1 MVHSDKDKSHFANMQ
16 EKKSQNATV
25 VLNRL
30 KHAYNIKTD
39 SDLAALL
46 GVARNTIST
55 WRTRDS
61 VDYSSIFAKCE
72 QINLNWLITGEGEI
86 FKTKTPKNFTNE
98 NGEVKGE
105 KMGEKRKLQNH
116 SPFDNEEFK
125 TKTPKNVL
133 NQNEDN
139 FEDKKEDK
147 RKLQK
152 TSSIPPVLYDMPE
165 KVSLVTERGATP
177 YIKGKTFVEVPVVD
191 IDAAAGG
198 GAVNSDYTDEFDK
211 LRIPTTI
218 LPATASTRRCI
229 NVAGES
235 MEPTLFDGARII
247 VRLLHRTEWAT
258 IRSGSVYVVTNRDG
272 ETFIKRVRNKLRA
285 HGVLVLTSDNP
296 DQRRFK
302 PFELT
307 EEEIFNVWAVELVI
321 TDVLLPSQREETDD
335 LRDQI
340 SELREMFER
349 FIQREN

>member
-1 MVHSDKDKSHFANMQ
+1 MLYIAQ
-16 EKKSQNATV
+16 
-25 VLNRL
+25 
-30 KHAYNIKTD
+30 NIKLLR
-39 SDLAALL
+39 SEKGLSQANLAKLL
-46 GVARNTIST
+46 GIVPGTISNYENGVSEPNLEVVEKLT
-55 WRTRDS
+55 K
-61 VDYSSIFAKCE
+61 IFEVSAHDLLYE
-72 QINLNWLITGEGEI
+72 NLSAGN
-86 FKTKTPKNFTNE
+86 FKTK
-98 NGEVKGE
+98 
-105 KMGEKRKLQNH
+105 
-116 SPFDNEEFK
+116 S
-125 TKTPKNVL
+125 TKSVNNKNV
-133 NQNEDN
+133 NSDVNPNVN
-139 FEDKKEDK
+139 FPKLPK
-147 RKLQK
+147 RL
-152 TSSIPPVLYDMPE
+152 TNTPVTYDMPE
-165 KVSLVTERGATP
+165 QVSLATERGTTP
-177 YIKGKTFVEVPVVD
+177 YIKGQAFVEVPVVD

-198 GAVNSDYTDEFDK
+198 GSVNSDYTDEFDK

-235 MEPTLFDGARII
+235 MEPTLFDGTRII
-247 VRLLHRTEWAT
+247 VRLLHRTEWAN
-258 IRSGSVYVVTNRDG
+258 IRSGSIYVVTNRDG

-307 EEEIFNVWAVELVI
+307 EDEIFNVWAVELVI

>member
-1 MVHSDKDKSHFANMQ
+1 MANEITSRFLLIIKELIGEGRVSDGKDFAN
-16 EKKSQNATV
+16 K
-25 VLNRL
+25 
-30 KHAYNIKTD
+30 I
-39 SDLAALL
+39 
-46 GVARNTIST
+46 GVSP
-55 WRTRDS
+55 
-61 VDYSSIFAKCE
+61 SSITE
-72 QINLNWLITGEGEI
+72 INKGRTNVGLSIIQKTVSIYPDISLEWLISGVGEI
-86 FKTKTPKNFTNE
+86 FKTKTPKNVVKE
-98 NGEVKGE
+98 NDHINDHKIDH
-105 KMGEKRKLQNH
+105 KQ
-116 SPFDNEEFK
+116 
-125 TKTPKNVL
+125 
-133 NQNEDN
+133 
-139 FEDKKEDK
+139 
-147 RKLQK
+147 KLQK
-152 TSSIPPVLYDMPE
+152 TWSNTPVTYDMPE
-165 KVSLVTERGATP
+165 QVSLVTEGGAAP

-218 LPATASTRRCI
+218 LPATACTRRCI

-247 VRLLHRTEWAT
+247 VRLLHRTEWAK

-307 EEEIFNVWAVELVI
+307 EEEIFNVWTVELVI

>member
-1 MVHSDKDKSHFANMQ
+1 MLYIAQ
-16 EKKSQNATV
+16 
-25 VLNRL
+25 
-30 KHAYNIKTD
+30 NIKLLR
-39 SDLAALL
+39 SEKGLSQANLAKLL
-46 GVARNTIST
+46 GIVPGTISNYENGVSEPNLEVVEKLT
-55 WRTRDS
+55 K
-61 VDYSSIFAKCE
+61 IFEVSAHDLLYE
-72 QINLNWLITGEGEI
+72 NLSAGN
-86 FKTKTPKNFTNE
+86 FKTK
-98 NGEVKGE
+98 
-105 KMGEKRKLQNH
+105 
-116 SPFDNEEFK
+116 S
-125 TKTPKNVL
+125 TKSVNNKNV
-133 NQNEDN
+133 NSDVNPNVN
-139 FEDKKEDK
+139 FP
-147 RKLQK
+147 KLQK
-152 TSSIPPVLYDMPE
+152 RLTNTPVTYDMPE
-165 KVSLVTERGATP
+165 QVSLVTEGGISP

-198 GAVNSDYTDEFDK
+198 GAVNIDYTDEFDK

-247 VRLLHRTEWAT
+247 VRLLHRAEWAK

-307 EEEIFNVWAVELVI
+307 EDEIFNVWAVELVI

>member
-1 MVHSDKDKSHFANMQ
+1 MGIIDRILQIAEH
-16 EKKSQNATV
+16 
-25 VLNRL
+25 
-30 KHAYNIKTD
+30 Y
-39 SDLAALL
+39 
-46 GVARNTIST
+46 GV
-55 WRTRDS
+55 S
-61 VDYSSIFAKCE
+61 VNEFSKAVGVSNGYFAKQKANNANVGSRILE
-72 QINLNWLITGEGEI
+72 KIVRKYPEINTSWLLTGEGEI
-86 FKTKTPKNFTNE
+86 
-98 NGEVKGE
+98 
-105 KMGEKRKLQNH
+105 
-116 SPFDNEEFK
+116 FK

-165 KVSLVTERGATP
+165 KVSLVTERGTTP
-177 YIKGKTFVEVPVVD
+177 YIKGRAFVEVPVVD